1 MCHYTSANE
10 VKEVG
15 ARSFMVISLACCYC
29 FTYLHALLFHQANG
43 SHRKKTGLSM
53 QNLLQNKTLD
63 ESLVFWPALLQVCWF
78 RFQLLKQR
86 QKEKTQRVNKTCRV
100 TRRVTHVSQCHKRQH
115 HKTKQRHRNKNL
127 KKTHTKGAEH

>member
-1 MCHYTSANE
+1 
-10 VKEVG
+10 
-15 ARSFMVISLACCYC
+15 MVRRCQLRFGFLLSLKNAICLTPVAPVCYFSNPVTQPFRNSPQPRLRVC
-29 FTYLHALLFHQANG
+29 KQT
-43 SHRKKTGLSM
+43 R
-53 QNLLQNKTLD
+53 LQNKTLD